1 MTYSPYGSSP
11 KKKQS
16 AVSWKWFAAL
26 GGLFLLSKRAEAV
39 EARPD
44 GPSIEDMTWTYTNST
59 GSLVQDGI
67 FNGASFQGKDLAVTI
82 RVTPV
87 AAANVR
93 FTYAT
98 FKDGTPINN
107 YTEVVK
113 SSAGEPVSLT
123 IEPTGYDALNGANY
137 VDFFVEV
144 LPANETAPIEGNE
157 YHSRRFEYRL

>member
-1 MTYSPYGSSP
+1 MTYSPYGSSS
-11 KKKQS
+11 KKEQS

-44 GPSIEDMTWTYTNST
+44 GPSIEDMTLTYTNST

-87 AAANVR
+87 A
-93 FTYAT
+93 T
-98 FKDGTPINN
+98 
-107 YTEVVK
+107 
-113 SSAGEPVSLT
+113 
-123 IEPTGYDALNGANY
+123 
-137 VDFFVEV
+137 
-144 LPANETAPIEGNE
+144 ANE
-157 YHSRRFEYRL
+157 R